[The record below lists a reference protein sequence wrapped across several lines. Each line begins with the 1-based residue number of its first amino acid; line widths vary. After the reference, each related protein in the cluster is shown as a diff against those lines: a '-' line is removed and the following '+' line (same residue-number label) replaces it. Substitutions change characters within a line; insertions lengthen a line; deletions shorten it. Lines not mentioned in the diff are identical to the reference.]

1 MDGIS
6 HRHKANECN
15 YELRGLLNSQCE
27 IKFLKYV
34 IVKLFIVKLSDQ
46 IGLDSHSDFFFVTMN
61 HNLVKLP

>member
-1 MDGIS
+1 MVGIR
-6 HRHKANECN
+6 HRHKENECN
-15 YELRGLLNSQCE
+15 YELRGFVHSQYE

-34 IVKLFIVKLSDQ
+34 IVKFFIVKLSDQ